1 MERFLDQKFKERF
14 FCPKDVQQDS
24 IGYKAME
31 KPSPEEFVF
40 LLARHERLLG
50 AYVSTLVPHPMDADD
65 VLQEAKLVMW
75 RAFGQFQ
82 AGTNFAAWSRKIAF
96 HQVLAYRKKRK
107 RDRLEF
113 SEAFLN
119 AVAEE
124 MEVSGAELEER
135 ERVLHGCMAKLPA
148 EQREVLR
155 LRYLE
160 GLELDAMAEQLG
172 RSKIALYR
180 QLSRVRHL
188 LHGCVSRVLKEQE
201 TGFGDVEYV
210 G

>member
-1 MERFLDQKFKERF
+1 
-14 FCPKDVQQDS
+14 
-24 IGYKAME
+24 ME

-50 AYVSTLVPHPMDADD
+50 AYVSTLVPQPSDADD

-82 AGTNFAAWSRKIAF
+82 AGTNFAAWARKIAF

-124 MEVSGAELEER
+124 IEVSSAELEER
-135 ERVLHGCMAKLPA
+135 ERLLHGCMAKLP
-148 EQREVLR
+148 EEHREVLR

-160 GLELDAMAEQLG
+160 GLDLDAMAERLG
-172 RSKIALYR
+172 RSKVALYR

-188 LHGCVSRVLKEQE
+188 LHGCVTRELKES
-201 TGFGDVEYV
+201 GFGGAEYAR
-210 G
+210 